1 MDDVLT
7 VPTALALALGLG
19 FFLGLAFEE
28 HYAADEVRRPGGVR
42 TFPML
47 ALAGAVLWLVE
58 PAHGTAFLVLLGF
71 VAVAM
76 LLYWRAWM
84 ALQVTGEPRPRGGLM
99 VPVVNLAAAAIG
111 PACLTQPPWIP
122 VGLTMAAVL
131 LLRARISLH
140 GLAARVP
147 GQEITTAAQFIV
159 LAGVVLP
166 LVPHAPLAAWL
177 PLTPFQVWLAVVAMS
192 GISWGTYLLQRYV
205 SSGHGPLIGAAIGG
219 LYSSTAAT
227 VALARALRD
236 TPGRQAVIEAAI
248 VLATAM
254 MFLRIVLIAGVFD
267 TRFALSLAPWL
278 IGLGLATGLAA
289 LVLLRDGRGL
299 KPELPNPAG
308 NPLRIGTA
316 LAFAVLF
323 VSVSA
328 ATAWLGDRFG
338 TAGLY
343 AVAAI
348 VGLGD
353 LDAITIRLATAP
365 VPARVTAVLVATA
378 SNNFV
383 KASVA
388 LGFGAGRRAIRPAA
402 VLYALSLATWL
413 AVAFTAWRT

>member
-1 MDDVLT
+1 MDEVLT
-7 VPTALALALGLG
+7 VPAALALALGLG

-28 HYAADEVRRPGGVR
+28 HYADDQVRRPGGIR

-71 VAVAM
+71 VGVAM

-84 ALQVTGEPRPRGGLM
+84 GLQQAGEPRPRGGLM
-99 VPVVNLAAAAIG
+99 VPIVNLAAASIG
-111 PACLTQPPWIP
+111 PACLTLPPWIP

-147 GQEITTAAQFIV
+147 GREITTAAQFLV

-166 LVPHAPLAAWL
+166 LVPHEPIAAWL
-177 PLTPFQVWLAVVAMS
+177 PLSPFQIWLAVVAMS

-205 SSGHGPLIGAAIGG
+205 SPGHGPLIGAAVGG

-227 VALARALRD
+227 VALSRVLRD
-236 TPGRQAVIEAAI
+236 APGRQPVIEAAI
-248 VLATAM
+248 VLATAV

-267 TRFALSLAPWL
+267 TGFALALAPWL
-278 IGLGLATGLAA
+278 IGLGTAAGLSAA
-289 LVLLRDGRGL
+289 VLLRDGRGL
-299 KPELPNPAG
+299 KPELPNPTG

-323 VSVSA
+323 IAVAA
-328 ATAWLGDRFG
+328 ATTWLGGAFG

-365 VPARVTAVLVATA
+365 VPSGAGAILIATA
-378 SNNFV
+378 SNNIV
-383 KASVA
+383 KASFA
-388 LGFGAGRRAIRPAA
+388 LGFGGQRRAWRPAA
-402 VLYALSLATWL
+402 TLYALSAATWA
-413 AVAFTAWRT
+413 AVALDL